1 MTKPDFGACEVRFLL
16 PDIRL
21 ERRHVRPERISL
33 LYFLSGRH
41 SRFDLQKRCRYASS
55 RTYRR
60 QDMPGCPNYA
70 HQMPLL
76 ASLEGGWNTY
86 AAVSKSEVICDL
98 RCGGKANERTCG
110 LPL

>member
-1 MTKPDFGACEVRFLL
+1 MTKSDFGACEVRFLL

-21 ERRHVRPERISL
+21 ERKHEVCTAGTDLPSVL
-33 LYFLSGRH
+33 LIWET
-41 SRFDLQKRCRYASS
+41 QQISS

-60 QDMPGCPNYA
+60 QGMPGCPNYA

-98 RCGGKANERTCG
+98 TCGGKANERTCG